1 MAVILIKI
9 TTNGSVDHE
18 NGHIRDEVHETL
30 TSLENLIGKIKCGN
44 KAAQVDVV
52 ISGTDQ
58 TITANS
64 GGKSVSH
71 NKK

>member
-1 MAVILIKI
+1 MVTLEMKFK
-9 TTNGSVDHE
+9 
-18 NGHIRDEVHETL
+18 TL